1 MDRNG
6 AVPRN
11 LAGFA
16 PRDGETSRILWCQLA
31 RLQEAIAAEDC
42 CGALIMG
49 RTTPRERCARASAR
63 PRKPSRA
70 TFVSSSSRR
79 STGSVRTIRMFF
91 PNGRRAAVRSGFC
104 ILPQRRCGSG
114 LPRPA
119 DGGTGML
126 PGDDRIALD
135 IAHLVL
141 VHALMAEGLDV
152 FSADRLVEM
161 ATLIRNEDETELSE
175 QMGLSG
181 DVRPRSLQRWTIP
194 SVISTVR
201 LW

>member
-1 MDRNG
+1 
-6 AVPRN
+6 
-11 LAGFA
+11 
-16 PRDGETSRILWCQLA
+16 
-31 RLQEAIAAEDC
+31 
-42 CGALIMG
+42 
-49 RTTPRERCARASAR
+49 
-63 PRKPSRA
+63 
-70 TFVSSSSRR
+70 
-79 STGSVRTIRMFF
+79 
-91 PNGRRAAVRSGFC
+91 
-104 ILPQRRCGSG
+104 
-114 LPRPA
+114 
-119 DGGTGML
+119 ML